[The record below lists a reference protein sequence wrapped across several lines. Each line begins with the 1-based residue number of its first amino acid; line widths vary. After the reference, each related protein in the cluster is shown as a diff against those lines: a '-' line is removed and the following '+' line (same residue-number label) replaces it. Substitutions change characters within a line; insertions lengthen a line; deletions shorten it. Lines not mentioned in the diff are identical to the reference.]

1 MGESIWECFHVVRDP
16 RVERT
21 RDHELHDIMVIAV
34 CAVICGAE
42 HWTEMEDFGN
52 SNLAWFKSFLDLP
65 SGIPSHDT
73 FGRVFAALDPDEFEK
88 AFRAWVEMVAE
99 TPVGKHYAVDG
110 KTVRRS
116 FDAASGRAAIHMV
129 SAWVY
134 ENNVC
139 FGQIKVDDKSN
150 EIAAIPKLLDM
161 LCLEGGT
168 VTIDAIGC
176 QRKISQQITE
186 KKGDYVICL
195 KGNQPE
201 LHNDVSLYL
210 DDAIKRA
217 ADELDTYT
225 TTDTGHGRL
234 EQRTTW
240 ATTNVSWLQERH
252 DWPGLKSIAAVEARV
267 ERNGETAIERRY
279 FISSRVGE
287 VAQVIGVLAR
297 QHWSVENNLH
307 WMLDVAFGE
316 DASRV
321 RVGNA
326 AENLSRVRR
335 IALMLLKREKSCKLG
350 VKSKRKKA
358 GWNRDYLLTVLGI
371 G

>member
-1 MGESIWECFHVVRDP
+1 MSESIWECFHVVRDP

-21 RDHELHDIMVIAV
+21 RDHELHDILVIAV
-34 CAVICGAE
+34 CSVICGAE

-52 SNLAWFKSFLDLP
+52 SNLEWFRSFLDLP
-65 SGIPSHDT
+65 NGIPSHDT

-88 AFRAWVEMVAE
+88 AFRVWVDAVAE
-99 TPVGKHYAVDG
+99 APVGKHYAVDG

-116 FDAASGRAAIHMV
+116 FDTASGKAAIHMV

-150 EIAAIPKLLDM
+150 EITAIPKLLDM
-161 LCLEGGT
+161 LCLEGAT

-186 KKGDYVICL
+186 REGDYAICL

-201 LHNDVSLYL
+201 LHSDVSLYL
-210 DDAIKRA
+210 NDAIEREAK
-217 ADELDTYT
+217 ELDTCS
-225 TTDTGHGRL
+225 TTDRGHGRV
-234 EQRTTW
+234 EHRKTW
-240 ATTNVSWLQERH
+240 ATTDVSWLQARH
-252 DWPGLKSIAAVEARV
+252 DWPGLKSIAAVEASV
-267 ERNGETAIERRY
+267 ERNGETSVERRY

-307 WMLDVAFGE
+307 WMLDIAFGE
-316 DASRV
+316 DDCRV
-321 RVGNA
+321 RIGNA
-326 AENLSRVRR
+326 GENLSRVRR
-335 IALMLLKREKSCKLG
+335 LALMLLKNEKICKLG

-358 GWNRDYLLTVLGI
+358 GWDRDYLLTVLGI
-371 G
+371 V